1 MASFTKGTWILDA
14 KNGSI
19 KLQKDGTVIAT
30 VQHAEKNTET
40 STEEGV
46 ANARLISKAPE
57 MYKALGK
64 LLNYARKTNEQSVSN
79 GITKDIKNV
88 EALFA
93 YIDGK
98 KGSKA

>member
-30 VQHAEKNTET
+30 VQHAEKNAET
-40 STEEGV
+40 STEEGA